1 MNTRIVLLG
10 FVLIGM
16 VACKLSASSPDA
28 EGKTITVADSRIL
41 EKVDLYEL
49 VDSVSLRFV
58 NH

>member
-16 VACKLSASSPDA
+16 VACKPSASSPDA
-28 EGKTITVADSRIL
+28 EGKTITVANSRIL

>member
-1 MNTRIVLLG
+1 MNTRILLLG
-10 FVLIGM
+10 FILIGI
-16 VACKLSASSPDA
+16 VACKPSASSPDT
-28 EGKTITVADSRIL
+28 EGEIITVADSRIL